1 MEKRMEENQFSQI
14 MQEEAKK
21 MGVELDA
28 KQIRQFYLYMMLL
41 LEWNEK
47 MNLTAIT
54 EPKEIVVKHFMDSLT
69 IYPYLEKGKKI
80 IDVGTGAG
88 FPGVPYAILDS
99 SASILLAD
107 SLQKRTI
114 FLEAVKKEL
123 GLENVSILHGR
134 AEDLGKDSN
143 YREQFDFA
151 VSRAVAPLPIL
162 LEYLIPFV
170 KKDGYCICMKGSN
183 GKAELKESKN
193 ALKVLGAEVIEE
205 KEFLLLDTDM
215 GRTIFK
221 IHKEKS
227 TPKEYPRKAGV
238 PTKQPL

>member
-1 MEKRMEENQFSQI
+1 MEENQFSQI

-21 MGVELDA
+21 MRIELDA
-28 KQIRQFYLYMMLL
+28 KQIHQFYGYMMLL

-69 IYPYLEKGKKI
+69 IYPYLSKGKKI

-88 FPGVPYAILDS
+88 FPGIPYAILDS
-99 SASILLAD
+99 NASILLAD

-114 FLEAVKKEL
+114 FLGAVKKEL

-134 AEDLGKDSN
+134 AEDLGKDST

-183 GKAELKESKN
+183 GKAELEASKN

-205 KEFLLLDTDM
+205 KEFWLLDTDM
-215 GRTIFK
+215 KRTIFK
-221 IHKEKS
+221 IRKEKS
-227 TPKEYPRKAGV
+227 TLKEYPRKAGV